1 MKMVTESH
9 SENFRDITQKEQNQ
23 LITDYVSS
31 SFLLQYCERI
41 RDKRTTEKALFQ
53 KKHERIR
60 VNRHFWE
67 NNFVGRFS

>member
-31 SFLLQYCERI
+31 SFLLQYSERI
-41 RDKRTTEKALFQ
+41 RDKRITEKALL
-53 KKHERIR
+53 KKTMNVSE
-60 VNRHFWE
+60 
-67 NNFVGRFS
+67 

>member
-41 RDKRTTEKALFQ
+41 RDKLITDVSK

>member
-41 RDKRTTEKALFQ
+41 RDKRITEEAF
-53 KKHERIR
+53 KKT
-60 VNRHFWE
+60 
-67 NNFVGRFS
+67 